1 MYSTVFVAGYGN
13 SIGKHWQ
20 RLWFEKTQN
29 AYWVE
34 QKNWDTPNK
43 DEWIVEIEKNLL
55 HVKSPILIIAHSI
68 GCHTI
73 VEWAKKYYKN
83 QNIIGALLVAPPDTS
98 RVDFPKEIKGYEN
111 PPLEKLPFDSIC
123 ILSSDD
129 PYSNLQTAEKLAQ
142 NWGSEIVHV
151 GNKGHINV
159 DSNLGFWEEG
169 REILKNY
176 LLPLSN
182 LEE

>member
-129 PYSNLQTAEKLAQ
+129 PYSNLQNAEKLAQ